1 MRRKNTP
8 QEAKKSREKKVRKS
22 QARKQRASQFQQSTP
37 DQMAELR
44 AVSAHNLNVLLRH
57 RFPAPGE

>member
-8 QEAKKSREKKVRKS
+8 QEAKKSREKRARKS
-22 QARKQRASQFQQSTP
+22 QVRKQRANSVQQSFTG
-37 DQMAELR
+37 R
-44 AVSAHNLNVLLRH
+44 TVSAHSLPALMRH